1 MAGSISPGKIEE
13 ARSRIY
19 HTLAQVSEPTALTD
33 EEQDTLLAQACRDA
47 CKILGDWV
55 ESAEWKALAPSEAFA
70 REPVATAID
79 GWKQIRPFLEP
90 VRETLAA
97 IHERQITMPA
107 DQEVTDPSAYIDK
120 MIRAAEYTA
129 HRHRRLGR
137 GQLYKDAT
145 DKTLDLKDQVC
156 KMAADLR
163 SDLEEERARRADDL
177 ASEQRRA
184 RRRTHAVGLLKIA
197 GNLLLTLSVTLAV
210 TSPAAVRQAVPAW
223 GHDIVNALFV
233 HQVAHTAAPHTQVAP
248 PRAGPRVG

>member
-1 MAGSISPGKIEE
+1 MAGSISPGKIEA

-19 HTLAQVSEPTALTD
+19 DTLSQVCEPTALTE
-33 EEQDTLLAQACRDA
+33 EEQDILLAQACRDA
-47 CKILGDWV
+47 CEILCDWAD
-55 ESAEWKALAPSEAFA
+55 SAEWKALAPSEAFA

-90 VRETLAA
+90 VRQTLAA
-97 IHERQITMPA
+97 IHERQITMPP
-107 DQEVTDPSAYIDK
+107 DQEVTDPSAYIDT
-120 MIRAAEYTA
+120 MIRAAQYTA
-129 HRHRRLGR
+129 RRHRRLDR

-156 KMAADLR
+156 TMAGDLR
-163 SDLEEERARRADDL
+163 NDLEEARAGRAADL

-184 RRRTHAVGLLKIA
+184 RRRKHAVGLLKIA

-223 GHDIVNALFV
+223 GHDIVALFV
-233 HQVAHTAAPHTQVAP
+233 HQVAHTAAPHAQVAP